1 MSLEKRTTAVPM
13 AGIMPRLV
21 RRYLELSE
29 ACYRVSVSHHDER
42 GRFKKG
48 HRRRSPHP
56 ALLKKTD
63 LDRSLAHVYQR
74 FFGAVEKANS
84 TSTSNSRSQGSER
97 RNAGGSCAASPPKSW
112 E

>member
-1 MSLEKRTTAVPM
+1 MSIEKRSSAVTM

-29 ACYRVSVSHHDER
+29 ACYRVSVSHHDEK
-42 GRFKKG
+42 GRFKRG
-48 HRRRSPHP
+48 HRQRSPHP
-56 ALLKKTD
+56 TLLKKTD
-63 LDRSLAHVYQR
+63 LDRSLAQVYQR
-74 FFGAVEKANS
+74 FFGAVEEANS

-97 RNAGGSCAASPPKSW
+97 RNAGGACAASPPKSR

>member
-1 MSLEKRTTAVPM
+1 MTM

-48 HRRRSPHP
+48 HRRRSSHP
-56 ALLKKTD
+56 AVLKKTD
-63 LDRSLAHVYQR
+63 LDRSLAHLYQK
-74 FFGAVEKANS
+74 FFGEVEEANS

-97 RNAGGSCAASPPKSW
+97 PSAGASRAASSPSTQ

>member
-1 MSLEKRTTAVPM
+1 MSIEKRTKAVTM

-29 ACYRVSVSHHDER
+29 ACYRVSVSHHDAR

-48 HRRRSPHP
+48 HRQRSPHP

-63 LDRSLAHVYQR
+63 LDRSLERIYER
-74 FFGAVEKANS
+74 FFGADEESNA
-84 TSTSNSRSQGSER
+84 TSTSNSRSQGSAAE
-97 RNAGGSCAASPPKSW
+97 NAGASCAATPRSR